1 LPTAPWKGRFFLTP
15 NHEETMTDHT
25 PLGTETPDRLIAANP
40 DELNRLLHDMRA
52 ENDLRLA
59 ELERKAVTDP
69 IREEKIERMDRA
81 IDHCLSRIGA
91 VEAKAQRPALAI
103 GEGSKGL
110 SPLALEHK
118 GAFEAYL
125 RSGEAQALQRL
136 EMKSQHAITAPDGG
150 YLLPPHVEEGVN
162 ARIAGFSP
170 IRAIA
175 QVVTIAGTGL
185 KKAIAPIGA
194 EAGWSADTMPSNVPG
209 ANAFQNIDFPTGELY
224 AQPAATQ
231 TMLDDAAMD
240 IEGWI
245 GDEIERAFAASESA
259 AFINGNGANKPKGL
273 LTYPTIDQAN
283 WSWGNL
289 GFVSTGAAGAFPAAN
304 PSDVLVELVHSL
316 KSVYRANAA
325 FVMNRKTQSAIRSF
339 KDANGQ
345 YLWQA
350 PSIAGARA
358 TLMNFP
364 IYEAEDMPNIATNS
378 LSIAFGDFERGYVVV
393 DRLGIRTLRDP
404 FSAKPYVLFYT
415 TKRVGGGIQ
424 DFDAI
429 KLLKF
434 AA

>member
-1 LPTAPWKGRFFLTP
+1 MTEFSPHGAPTPESPIHATQ
-15 NHEETMTDHT
+15 
-25 PLGTETPDRLIAANP
+25 
-40 DELNRLLHDMRA
+40 DELNRLVHDLRA

-69 IREEKIERMDRA
+69 IRDEKIARMDRA
-81 IDHCLSRIGA
+81 IDQCMSRLGA
-91 VEAKAQRPALAI
+91 VEAKSQRPALAMVD
-103 GEGSKGL
+103 GTKGL

-125 RSGEAQALQRL
+125 RSGEAQGLQRL
-136 EMKSQHAITAPDGG
+136 ELKSHHAITAPDGG
-150 YLLPPHVEEGVN
+150 YLLPPHIEEAVN

-185 KKAIAPIGA
+185 KKAVTPLGA
-194 EAGWSADTMPSNVPG
+194 EAGWSSDGAPSNALG

-259 AFINGNGANKPKGL
+259 AFILGNGTNKPKGF
-273 LTYPTIDQAN
+273 LTYPTIAQQS

-289 GFVSTGAAGAFPAAN
+289 GVVATGAAGAFPASS
-304 PSDVLVELVHSL
+304 PSDILVELVHGL

-325 FVMNRKTQSAIRSF
+325 FVMNRKTQSAIRRF
-339 KDANGQ
+339 KDTNGN
-345 YLWQA
+345 YIWQA

-364 IYEAEDMPNIATNS
+364 IYEAEDMPDMANNS

-415 TKRVGGGIQ
+415 TKRVGGGVQ

-434 AA
+434 AV